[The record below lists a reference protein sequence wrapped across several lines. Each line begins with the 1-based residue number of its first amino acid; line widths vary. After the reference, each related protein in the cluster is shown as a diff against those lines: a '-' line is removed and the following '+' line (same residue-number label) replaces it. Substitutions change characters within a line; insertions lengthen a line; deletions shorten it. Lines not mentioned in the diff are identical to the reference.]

1 MIREKDKEEKAI
13 DNINYKDAK
22 EDMQKDNGV
31 KVASADFNKME
42 MLDLKKLGYSKAAE
56 NPSLIG
62 KDKETGIRILKE
74 ILKLNK

>member
-13 DNINYKDAK
+13 DNINYKDSK
-22 EDMQKDNGV
+22 DDMQKDNGI

-42 MLDLKKLGYSKAAE
+42 IMDLKKLGYGKAAE